1 MTIGIAVAWI
11 VTIGSLV
18 GLLWALTRIALH
30 GRQVAAWQ
38 DRDDSDAFS
47 LDHYAPMGRLLA
59 EEDFLFLKSQPGY
72 RPEIGARWKRERRR
86 ILRMYL
92 DDLKDDFRRLHAQ
105 ARKLAAHSDVESAD
119 LVKVLMKQQVI
130 FLWTT
135 NYLEFRLALERLGMG
150 KADVVRFIELIEAM
164 RVDLAQ
170 RTSPLPA

>member
-1 MTIGIAVAWI
+1 MTIGIAFAWI

-30 GRQVAAWQ
+30 RQRVAAWQ
-38 DRDDSDAFS
+38 DRDDSAAFS
-47 LDHYAPMGRLLA
+47 LERYEPMGRLLA

-72 RPEIGARWKRERRR
+72 RPAIGARWKRERRR

-92 DDLKDDFRRLHAQ
+92 NDLKDDFRRLHAQ
-105 ARKLAAHSDVESAD
+105 ARKLAAHSDVDSSE
-119 LVKVLMKQQVI
+119 LVNVLMKQQAI

-135 NYLEFRLALERLGMG
+135 GYLEFRLVLQQLGVG
-150 KADVVRFIELIEAM
+150 KADVARVVGLIEAM
-164 RVDLAQ
+164 RLDLAQ